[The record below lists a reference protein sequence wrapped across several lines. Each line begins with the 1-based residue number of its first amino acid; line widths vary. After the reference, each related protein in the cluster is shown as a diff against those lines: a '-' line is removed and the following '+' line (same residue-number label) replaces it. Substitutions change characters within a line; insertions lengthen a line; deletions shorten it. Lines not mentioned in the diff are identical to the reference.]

1 MWQAVRQA
9 ITGQMKDF
17 DRTLQQLMVYIYLH
31 AFYLELEAVLV
42 LTPDIMSFPWRVVQ
56 EHFSNPSADK
66 IHRAKQEIES
76 VKQVMLTN
84 IGT

>member
-1 MWQAVRQA
+1 MTALCSSSWY
-9 ITGQMKDF
+9 T
-17 DRTLQQLMVYIYLH
+17 YIYTPSTSQ
-31 AFYLELEAVLV
+31 LEAVLV

>member
-1 MWQAVRQA
+1 VDVDMWQAVRQA

-17 DRTLQQLMVYIYLH
+17 DRTLQQLMVHID
-31 AFYLELEAVLV
+31 AFYLELEAVL
-42 LTPDIMSFPWRVVQ
+42 TSFLWRVVQ

>member
-17 DRTLQQLMVYIYLH
+17 DRTLQQLMVHIDALYLCAMDGAH
-31 AFYLELEAVLV
+31 
-42 LTPDIMSFPWRVVQ
+42 PRMMSFLWRVVQ